1 MRKKFGLEI
10 LLLCGGVRSILVFCQ
25 VCLKAFSVYVG
36 KIGKDEEGFFQS
48 HPGEV
53 PIIIIAP
60 CYTKR
65 VISCKKSSVI
75 SSKNSS
81 Y

>member
-1 MRKKFGLEI
+1 MLE
-10 LLLCGGVRSILVFCQ
+10 
-25 VCLKAFSVYVG
+25 

-65 VISCKKSSVI
+65 VISFKKSSVI